1 MAKTATLTGND
12 LAPAKVR
19 PQGAARQR
27 GVTASSEYVPLQ
39 FRMPPDAVKQF
50 KREALELDMKY
61 NEFLLFLL
69 SSFQENKS
77 KAGQAK
83 R

>member
-1 MAKTATLTGND
+1 MAKVASLSGND

-19 PQGAARQR
+19 TIGAARQR
-27 GVTASSEYVPLQ
+27 GVAASAEYVPLQ
-39 FRMPPDAVKQF
+39 FRMPPDMVWEFKQAATDE
-50 KREALELDMKY
+50 RMKY
-61 NEFLLFLL
+61 NEFLIFLFEGYKE
-69 SSFQENKS
+69 QRG

>member
-1 MAKTATLTGND
+1 MAKTATLSGSD

-19 PQGAARQR
+19 PLGAARQR

-39 FRMPPDAVKQF
+39 FRMPPDVVKQF
-50 KREALELDMKY
+50 KREAFEQDMKY
-61 NEFLLFLL
+61 NEFLIFLFT
-69 SSFQENKS
+69 FFKENQG